1 MAITFATPNTILGTL
16 QPKTQSAQLV
26 NTIVIAFLGTILLT
40 ISAKINIPYIPV
52 PATFQTLVVA
62 GLSAAFGWRVG
73 VATVALYLLEGMMGL
88 PVFSRGGGADYLLGP
103 TGGFL
108 IGYLPAAFL
117 IGKLADMGAS
127 RKLLPL
133 FLAMIAGDAI
143 IFAFGFAW
151 LMTFAGSVSW
161 LDQANV
167 LGSAYAIAVEPF
179 IIWDV
184 LKMAFAAITVFGI
197 WAAIKQHR
205 S

>member
-1 MAITFATPNTILGTL
+1 MAITFATPNTLLGTL
-16 QPKTQSAQLV
+16 QPKTQTAQAI
-26 NTIVIAFLGTILLT
+26 NTIIIAFLGTILLT
-40 ISAKINIPYIPV
+40 ISAKINIPYIAV

-73 VATVALYLLEGMMGL
+73 VATVALYLVQGMLGL
-88 PVFSRGGGADYLLGP
+88 PVFSRGGGAAYLLGP

-108 IGYLPAAFL
+108 IGYLPAAFI

-127 RKLLPL
+127 RKLIPL
-133 FLAMIAGDAI
+133 FLAMIAGDTVL
-143 IFAFGFAW
+143 FAFGFAW
-151 LMTFAGSVSW
+151 LTTFAGTVGW

-184 LKMAFAAITVFGI
+184 LKMAFAAVTVFGI
-197 WAAIKQHR
+197 WSAVKGRKA
-205 S
+205 